1 MSTVKK
7 TITIVCIAV
16 SFFCFTSCSYSD
28 TKERDIGQMS
38 RQDMTVDQLM
48 DSALAVFS
56 YDYDGNGEK
65 EAFVLLEPEKA
76 YGSENSRLAELW
88 FYHDKN
94 FERIADETYYLPQG
108 SIQTFGSMKVFLLEE
123 YYTSGSLTHF
133 WSIENGEPYEH
144 VISGKGGNYQIEDLL
159 HETSGAERSEQT
171 QSFSSVFSLLNS
183 AYDAEQFNGMFLGH
197 TWKRYYFSWDSNHH
211 TFIEFGGISLTE
223 EQFSHCKNA
232 EEVRAYISEKKGVVT
247 EIYYRDC
254 GIVHVNYSVQSSPDD
269 THYYGITL
277 RLIDQ
282 AVYFVS
288 TYEGTYQNAMISE
301 IAIFPDQIP
310 SFMLTTSESE
320 A

>member
-1 MSTVKK
+1 MEKRLTLMICVILLLYFCMVSCDSNPSGIDSQDLVEEKQLQTEHTSKE
-7 TITIVCIAV
+7 ILDNAV
-16 SFFCFTSCSYSD
+16 ALFSD
-28 TKERDIGQMS
+28 DFDSNGKE
-38 RQDMTVDQLM
+38 
-48 DSALAVFS
+48 
-56 YDYDGNGEK
+56 
-65 EAFVLLEPEKA
+65 EAFVLLEPESNN
-76 YGSENSRLAELW
+76 YIGSDLGERFAELW
-88 FYHDKN
+88 FYDGES
-94 FERIADETYYLPQG
+94 FEKIADETYYLPQG
-108 SIQTFGSMKVFLLEE
+108 SIQLFGSSKVLLLEE
-123 YYTSGSLTHF
+123 YYTTGSFTHF
-133 WSIENGEPYEH
+133 WSVENGVPYEH
-144 VISGKGGNYQIEDLL
+144 SISGKGGDYQKEEQLL
-159 HETSGAERSEQT
+159 GTLYDKNV
-171 QSFSSVFSLLNS
+171 SVFSLLDS
-183 AYDAEQFNGMFLGH
+183 KYDAAESDGMLLGH

-232 EEVRAYISEKKGVVT
+232 EEVRAYISEKKGVIT

-310 SFMLTTSESE
+310 SFMLTTAESE
-320 A
+320 V

>member
-1 MSTVKK
+1 MRYVTVKK
-7 TITIVCIAV
+7 TITIVCIVV
-16 SFFCFTSCSYSD
+16 SFFCFTSCSFSD
-28 TKERDIGQMS
+28 TKERDIGKMS

-76 YGSENSRLAELW
+76 YDSENSRLAELW
-88 FYHDKN
+88 FYDGES
-94 FERIADETYYLPQG
+94 FEKIADETYYLPQG
-108 SIQTFGSMKVFLLEE
+108 SIQLFGSSKVLLLEE
-123 YYTSGSLTHF
+123 YYTTGSFTHF
-133 WSIENGEPYEH
+133 WSVENGVPYEH
-144 VISGKGGNYQIEDLL
+144 SISGKGGDYQKE
-159 HETSGAERSEQT
+159 EQLVGT
-171 QSFSSVFSLLNS
+171 LYDKNVSVFSLLDS
-183 AYDAEQFNGMFLGH
+183 KYDAAESDGMLLGH

-232 EEVRAYISEKKGVVT
+232 EEVRAYISEKKGVIT

-282 AVYFVS
+282 TVYFVS

-301 IAIFPDQIP
+301 IAIFPDHIP
-310 SFMLTTSESE
+310 EFMLHASEV
-320 A
+320 